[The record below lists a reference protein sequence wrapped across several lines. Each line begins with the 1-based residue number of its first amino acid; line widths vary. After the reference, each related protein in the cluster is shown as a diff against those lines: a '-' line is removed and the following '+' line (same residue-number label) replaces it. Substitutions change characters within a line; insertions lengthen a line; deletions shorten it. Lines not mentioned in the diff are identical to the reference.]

1 MTKPLVLTLVACLA
15 AIPAFCDAPA
25 IAAQGVKNAASYED
39 PELPNGPI
47 AEGSIF
53 NIFGSSMG
61 PAALAYATS
70 LPLPINLSG
79 TSINVTV
86 GGTTVQ
92 CFMIYTSAGQVAAI
106 LPSNTPAGT
115 GTITVSYNGTVS
127 PPMPITV
134 AKSSF
139 GIFALNQQGSGTGV
153 IQDGN
158 YNFNS
163 PTFAFQPGETVV
175 LWGTGLGPITG
186 SDATTPPTGN
196 LPGINVSVTVGG
208 APAAVT
214 YAGRSGYSGDDQV
227 AFTIPSG
234 ISGCAVPVAVT
245 VSGTNGASPVVSNFV
260 TLSVGTGATCTDSE
274 IPASLLQLFTSGNPV
289 RTGSVLLVRNT
300 NLNTAVTSD
309 AGSASFNKYTPNN
322 FFNGETDFIYGACIV
337 ISTPA
342 AGGVAPTGLDAG
354 AAINVNGP
362 NGAKPI
368 AAEAGSP
375 GDYIASFARTAPLY
389 LDPGSYALNNGSGGA
404 DVGPFN
410 FNITVPAAFTWTNN
424 GQIASV
430 PRSQPLTVTWSGGD
444 PNADVFVLGSSS
456 VADGAVAIFECRTQA
471 SAGTFTVP
479 AAILQAL
486 PASASSSPTPA
497 NPNGTPLG
505 TLGLLSSSTH
515 VIPNP
520 TGLDY
525 LSAND
530 EQESTKTGIPYQ

>member
-1 MTKPLVLTLVACLA
+1 M
-15 AIPAFCDAPA
+15 
-25 IAAQGVKNAASYED
+25 
-39 PELPNGPI
+39 
-47 AEGSIF
+47 
-53 NIFGSSMG
+53 
-61 PAALAYATS
+61 
-70 LPLPINLSG
+70 
-79 TSINVTV
+79 
-86 GGTTVQ
+86 
-92 CFMIYTSAGQVAAI
+92 
-106 LPSNTPAGT
+106 
-115 GTITVSYNGTVS
+115 
-127 PPMPITV
+127 
-134 AKSSF
+134 
-139 GIFALNQQGSGTGV
+139 
-153 IQDGN
+153 
-158 YNFNS
+158 
-163 PTFAFQPGETVV
+163 
-175 LWGTGLGPITG
+175 
-186 SDATTPPTGN
+186 
-196 LPGINVSVTVGG
+196 
-208 APAAVT
+208 
-214 YAGRSGYSGDDQV
+214 
-227 AFTIPSG
+227 
-234 ISGCAVPVAVT
+234 
-245 VSGTNGASPVVSNFV
+245 
-260 TLSVGTGATCTDSE
+260 
-274 IPASLLQLFTSGNPV
+274 
-289 RTGSVLLVRNT
+289 
-300 NLNTAVTSD
+300 
-309 AGSASFNKYTPNN
+309 
-322 FFNGETDFIYGACIV
+322 
-337 ISTPA
+337 
-342 AGGVAPTGLDAG
+342 APTGLDAG

-479 AAILQAL
+479 VAILQAL

-530 EQESTKTGIPYQ
+530 EQEFTKSGIPYQ